1 MTSPLLK
8 VLIDLNYI
16 IISGLLIAL
25 KDLLTFIV
33 NTITCMYS

>member
-1 MTSPLLK
+1 MTSPLFK

-33 NTITCMYS
+33 NTINMCS